1 MTQGSVTGEELAEL
15 IRRTAEATSAFI
27 LGDMRRYLALITH
40 ADDYTLMAPFGG
52 KPTHGFDASS
62 ERLEARERYFQ
73 AGEAD
78 LELVQSTHSGE

>member
-1 MTQGSVTGEELAEL
+1 
-15 IRRTAEATSAFI
+15 
-27 LGDMRRYLALITH
+27 
-40 ADDYTLMAPFGG
+40 MAPFGG

-62 ERLEARERYFQ
+62 ERLEAMERYFQ